1 MPNPLHRYLL
11 IHFGH
16 LMTKIEKE
24 ANRSFFFDEKSR
36 YGSDELR
43 ARLRSEI
50 STNPEVLDILKNGYE
65 VFASQVGERLM
76 RERLDDIFL
85 NFCPKC
91 GALARTPTAKQCL
104 DCFHAWHEVQ

>member
-11 IHFGH
+11 IHFSH
-16 LMTKIEKE
+16 LMTKIEQE

-50 STNPEVLDILKNGYE
+50 STDPEVLDILKNGYE
-65 VFASQVGERLM
+65 VFASRVAERLL
-76 RERLDDIFL
+76 REQPGDIFL
-85 NFCPKC
+85 NYCPKC
-91 GALARTPTAKQCL
+91 GALTHTPTAKQCPC
-104 DCFHAWHEVQ
+104 CFHSWHDIQ